1 MEKQPSTPTVTNMN
15 MIMDFEDAGLPTGG
29 SEAASLFNGSSAT
42 VTEDDDEC
50 DDNLLLENQQQD
62 ERSSYCAIE
71 VNTVN
76 DDEYYAEDNSATYIE
91 IASATQQGASAN
103 EASHEQLPLI
113 SREGLRKSRSHQHY
127 MGQADRL
134 RKSGD

>member
-15 MIMDFEDAGLPTGG
+15 TIMEFEDAGLPTGG

-62 ERSSYCAIE
+62 DRSSYCAIE
-71 VNTVN
+71 ANTVN
-76 DDEYYAEDNSATYIE
+76 EDEYDAEDNSATYIE
-91 IASATQQGASAN
+91 IASATQQASAN

>member
-15 MIMDFEDAGLPTGG
+15 MIMEFEDAGLPTGG

-71 VNTVN
+71 ANTVN
-76 DDEYYAEDNSATYIE
+76 EEEYDAEDNSATYIE
-91 IASATQQGASAN
+91 IASATQQASAN

>member
-15 MIMDFEDAGLPTGG
+15 TIMEFEDAGLPTGG

-62 ERSSYCAIE
+62 DRSSYCAIE
-71 VNTVN
+71 ANTVN
-76 DDEYYAEDNSATYIE
+76 EDEYYAEDNSATYIE
-91 IASATQQGASAN
+91 IASATHQASAN

-127 MGQADRL
+127 MG
-134 RKSGD
+134 

>member
-15 MIMDFEDAGLPTGG
+15 TIMEFEDAGLPTGG

-62 ERSSYCAIE
+62 DRSSYCAIE
-71 VNTVN
+71 ANTVN
-76 DDEYYAEDNSATYIE
+76 EDEYDAEDNSATYIE
-91 IASATQQGASAN
+91 IASATHQASAN

>member
-1 MEKQPSTPTVTNMN
+1 MEKQPTTPTVTNTNTM
-15 MIMDFEDAGLPTGG
+15 MEFEDAGLPTGG

-42 VTEDDDEC
+42 ITEDVDEC
-50 DDNLLLENQQQD
+50 DDNLLLENQQQND
-62 ERSSYCAIE
+62 RSSYCAIE
-71 VNTVN
+71 ANTVN

-91 IASATQQGASAN
+91 IASATQQASAN

>member
-15 MIMDFEDAGLPTGG
+15 MIMEFEDAGLPTGG

-50 DDNLLLENQQQD
+50 DDNLLLENQQQND
-62 ERSSYCAIE
+62 RSSYCAIE
-71 VNTVN
+71 ANTVN
-76 DDEYYAEDNSATYIE
+76 EDEYDAEDNSATYIE
-91 IASATQQGASAN
+91 IASAMQQASAN

>member
-15 MIMDFEDAGLPTGG
+15 MIMEFEDAGLPTGG

-50 DDNLLLENQQQD
+50 DDNLLLENQQQND
-62 ERSSYCAIE
+62 RSSYCAIE
-71 VNTVN
+71 ANTVN
-76 DDEYYAEDNSATYIE
+76 EDEYDAEDNSATYIE
-91 IASATQQGASAN
+91 IASATQQASAN

>member
-15 MIMDFEDAGLPTGG
+15 MIMEFEDAGLPTGG

-62 ERSSYCAIE
+62 DRSSYCAIE
-71 VNTVN
+71 ANTVN
-76 DDEYYAEDNSATYIE
+76 EDEYDAEDNSATYIE
-91 IASATQQGASAN
+91 IASATQQASAN